1 VGRDAVLH
9 VERVC
14 LSGKGRA
21 SHCKFI
27 LLKIDEIWRSPKGW
41 PMGVS
46 FTSSL
51 QMCAESLEC

>member
-1 VGRDAVLH
+1 MGCDVVLH

-14 LSGKGRA
+14 LSGMGRA
-21 SHCKFI
+21 SHWKFF

-51 QMCAESLEC
+51 QVCAESSG